1 MKILITG
8 SEGSLMQAIIP
19 KLLEWGHEIVGVDN
33 LYRHGE
39 VSALADK
46 EYTLHKID
54 LTDRS
59 KTEDLCEGF
68 DVVFLAAA
76 KIYGVGGF
84 NHYCGDI
91 LADDIAIQG
100 NIFQSCAKHKVKH
113 VVYISSSMVY
123 ETCVQ
128 DVNVPVTE
136 DMIDTCEMPKTE
148 YGVSKMIGERMCEAF
163 RKQYGID
170 YTIWRPFNIIT
181 PNETGMN
188 EQGFSHVFA
197 DYIKNILIEKKN
209 PLPII
214 GDGEQI
220 RCFTWIDD
228 IASIIA
234 NFSFNEKAKNQ
245 AFNVC
250 NVEPITMK
258 TLANKIYEHADD
270 RKNDWE
276 LKFETTKNFKND
288 VLVRIPSVQ
297 KFTDTFSEWRFK
309 PVDES
314 ISLCVKHTVDKS

>member
-1 MKILITG
+1 MKKVLVTG
-8 SEGSLMQAIIP
+8 SEGSLMQSIIP
-19 KLLEWGHEIVGVDN
+19 KLLSQGHSIVGVDN

-39 VSALADK
+39 VSKLADK
-46 EYTLHKID
+46 EYPLLKID

-59 KTEDLCEGF
+59 KTEDLCKGF

-84 NHYCGDI
+84 NQYCGDI
-91 LADDIAIQG
+91 IADDIAIQG
-100 NIFQSCAKHKVKH
+100 NIFQSCAKHNVKH

-136 DMIDTCEMPKTE
+136 DMIDSCEMPKTE
-148 YGVSKMIGERMCEAF
+148 YGVSKMIGERICKAF
-163 RKQYGID
+163 HKQYGID

-181 PNETGMN
+181 PSETGMN
-188 EQGFSHVFA
+188 ELGFSHVFA

-214 GDGEQI
+214 GSGEQI
-220 RCFTWIDD
+220 RCFTWIEDV
-228 IASIIA
+228 ASIISEY
-234 NFSFNEKAKNQ
+234 SFDDRAKGQ

-258 TLANKIYEHADD
+258 TLAQKIYSYTG
-270 RKNDWE
+270 NDTD
-276 LKFETTKNFKND
+276 LTFETTKNFKHD

-297 KFTDTFSEWRFK
+297 KFTDVFK
-309 PVDES
+309 KYAYQPVDKS
-314 ISLCVKHTVDKS
+314 INICVKHTMNNS

>member
-1 MKILITG
+1 MKKVLITG
-8 SEGSLMQAIIP
+8 SEGSLMQSIIP
-19 KLLEWGHEIVGVDN
+19 KLLSQGHSIVGVDN

-39 VSALADK
+39 ASKLANK
-46 EYTLHKID
+46 EYPLLKID

-59 KTEDLCEGF
+59 KTEDLCKGF

-91 LADDIAIQG
+91 IADDIAIQG
-100 NIFQSCAKHKVKH
+100 NIFQSCAKHNVKH

-136 DMIDTCEMPKTE
+136 DMINSCEMPKTE
-148 YGVSKMIGERMCEAF
+148 YGVSKMIGERICEAF

-181 PNETGMN
+181 PSETGMN
-188 EQGFSHVFA
+188 ELGFSHVFA

-214 GDGEQI
+214 GNGEQI
-220 RCFTWIDD
+220 RCFTWIEDV
-228 IASIIA
+228 ASIIA
-234 NFSFNEKAKNQ
+234 EYSFDDRAKGQ

-250 NVEPITMK
+250 NVEPIAMK
-258 TLANKIYEHADD
+258 TLAQKIYSYVG
-270 RKNDWE
+270 NDTD
-276 LKFETTKNFKND
+276 LTFKITKSLFFTIQIIQTNL
-288 VLVRIPSVQ
+288 VLVNMKRIL
-297 KFTDTFSEWRFK
+297 KK
-309 PVDES
+309 
-314 ISLCVKHTVDKS
+314 I

>member
-1 MKILITG
+1 MKKVLVTG
-8 SEGSLMQAIIP
+8 SEGSLMQSVIP
-19 KLLEWGHEIVGVDN
+19 KLLSQGHSIVGVDN

-39 VSALADK
+39 VSKLADK
-46 EYTLHKID
+46 EYPLLKID

-59 KTEDLCEGF
+59 KTEDLCKGF

-91 LADDIAIQG
+91 IADDITIQG
-100 NIFQSCAKHKVKH
+100 NIFQSCAKHNVKH

-136 DMIDTCEMPKTE
+136 DMIDSCEMPKTE
-148 YGVSKMIGERMCEAF
+148 YGVSKMVGERICEAF
-163 RKQYGID
+163 SKQHGID
-170 YTIWRPFNIIT
+170 YVIWRPFNIIT
-181 PNETGMN
+181 PSETGMD
-188 EQGFSHVFA
+188 ELGFSHVFA

-214 GDGEQI
+214 GSGEQI
-220 RCFTWIDD
+220 RCFTWIEDV
-228 IASIIA
+228 ASIISEY
-234 NFSFNEKAKNQ
+234 SFDDRAKGQ

-258 TLANKIYEHADD
+258 TLAHKIYSHIS
-270 RKNDWE
+270 NDTD
-276 LKFETTKNFKND
+276 LTFKTTKNFKHD

-297 KFTDTFSEWRFK
+297 KFTDIFK
-309 PVDES
+309 EYAYQPVDKS
-314 ISLCVKHTVDKS
+314 ISICVKHTMNNS